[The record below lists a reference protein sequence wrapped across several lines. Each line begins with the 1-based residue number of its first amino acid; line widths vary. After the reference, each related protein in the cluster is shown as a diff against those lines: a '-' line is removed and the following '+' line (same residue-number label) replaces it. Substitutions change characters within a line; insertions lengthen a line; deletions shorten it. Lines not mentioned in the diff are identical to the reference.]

1 MDEEWEEQMIRQI
14 SEMFKEMGMPVDK
27 TILRGMIANFRDQFE
42 KMGIDPEQLSSDSV
56 NLNIDLSQFQD
67 MLSGSGDIKDMF
79 ERMGVKVEVDAKP
92 VEVDPIDAEDDQT
105 PSLPAPDIYLDGWM
119 MNVTID
125 CSMQLELTEENIQ
138 VSLINDGEAIE
149 VMRSTQVNPVTK
161 IDLPHPCED
170 LLEWEFNNGIL
181 DLTLK
186 LIPQGSALEE
196 SVDDDDLDDSDDV
209 PDVSIDLGD
218 NDDDEDD
225 GGIPIV

>member
-27 TILRGMIANFRDQFE
+27 AILRGMIANFREQFE
-42 KMGIDPEQLSSDSV
+42 KMGIDPEKLSSDSV

-67 MLSGSGDIKDMF
+67 MLSGSGDIKDLF

-92 VEVDPIDAEDDQT
+92 VEVDPIEDEEEQT
-105 PSLPAPDIYLDGWM
+105 PLLPPPDFYLDGWM
-119 MNVTID
+119 MNVTVD
-125 CSMQLELTEENIQ
+125 CSMQIELNQENIE
-138 VSLINDGEAIE
+138 VSLINDGEVIE
-149 VMRSTQVNPVTK
+149 VMRSTQTNPITK

-170 LLEWEFNNGIL
+170 LVEWEFNNGIL

-186 LIPQGSALEE
+186 LVPQGSAL
-196 SVDDDDLDDSDDV
+196 SDLDDDDDDDDEEIEA

-218 NDDDEDD
+218 DDDEDD